1 MTTKTKNSGAS
12 TGLDPYLNLIVN
24 LYPLR
29 PIHNAEEHRQSKQ
42 ALRSLVGDK
51 RKDVLDYKKVL
62 VGLIETYEREQNL
75 QLDTSGISAADVV
88 RHLLGERGLSVNAF
102 AKQRG
107 ISQSAL
113 SDMLSG
119 KREWSK
125 SAIANVA
132 GFFGLNHGLFFQ

>member
-1 MTTKTKNSGAS
+1 MAIKTKNSGNPVDIY
-12 TGLDPYLNLIVN
+12 LDLITN

-29 PIHNAEEHRQSKQ
+29 PIHNAGEHRRAKQ

-51 RKDVLDYKKVL
+51 RKDAIDYKKVL
-62 VGLIETYEREQNL
+62 VGLVETYEREQNL
-75 QLDTSGISAADVV
+75 QLDTRGVSAADVV
-88 RHLLGERGLSVNAF
+88 QHLLDERGLSVNAF
-102 AKQRG
+102 AKERG

-113 SDMLSG
+113 SDMLNG

-132 GFFGLNHGLFFQ
+132 GFFGLNYSLFFQ

>member
-1 MTTKTKNSGAS
+1 MAVKTKNSDNPVDIY
-12 TGLDPYLNLIVN
+12 LDLITN

-29 PIHNAEEHRQSKQ
+29 PIHNAGEHQRAKQ
-42 ALRSLVGDK
+42 ALRSLVGDT
-51 RKDVLDYKKVL
+51 RKDAIDYKKVL

-75 QLDTSGISAADVV
+75 QLDTRGVSAADVV
-88 RHLLGERGLSVNAF
+88 RHLLDERGLSVNAF
-102 AKQRG
+102 AKERG

-113 SDMLSG
+113 SDMLNG

-132 GFFGLNHGLFFQ
+132 GFFGLSYSLFFQ